1 MNICLLQTVDDKAV
15 QQLDELLHKLD
26 PSAPALSRN
35 RLEFLCECADFK
47 LFTASDQ
54 GGDFVGMLTLTCC
67 HTLSRPK
74 YWIEDVVVAQ
84 RFRGQGIGRA
94 LVQAAVQHV
103 RSIDSESDCKASK
116 SIYLTSNPS
125 RTAARNLYRS
135 EGFEDYDTGV
145 FRIKLR

>member
-67 HTLSRPK
+67 QTLSRPK
-74 YWIEDVVVAQ
+74 YWIEDVVVDPAC
-84 RFRGQGIGRA
+84 RGKGAGRA
-94 LVQAAVQHV
+94 LVQAAVRFV
-103 RSIDSESDCKASK
+103 KEMNDGSV
-116 SIYLTSNPS
+116 IYLTSNPS

-135 EGFEDYDTGV
+135 EGFEEYETGV
-145 FRIKLR
+145 FRIK